1 MTTALSPAAGGP
13 PPPAAGSVGA
23 AGPVGADVYRA
34 EAAAPLP
41 HWPLTLMVAAYPVWF
56 VLGLSG
62 FMWVALAFPMAGAL
76 LRRRGL
82 VAPRGIG
89 WWGVFLAA
97 VLASVVSIDSVSRMA
112 GYVLRLGYYAGA
124 TVFLLYLLNGG
135 DGVPVR
141 RIVRAFNLLWVF
153 AIAGGYLAL
162 VLGAF
167 TFRSPM
173 YYLLPRPLLDN
184 DLIHTLVT
192 PGFADVQDIIGFP
205 VPRPKAPF
213 AYTNSWGSM
222 VALTTPFA
230 LAALANPRIGLSPR
244 LIRWVLAAAV
254 VPMVISLNR
263 GLWLSLGLGLVYAAV
278 RLGLGGHR
286 RLFVRLV
293 VSGVVLAAVLVL
305 SPLGGLITSR
315 VETGHSDHD
324 REGLA
329 MAAIHGAMERP
340 LFGWGAPRPNV
351 RDLPSI
357 GTHGQIWL
365 VTFSHGFVGAA
376 GFLGA
381 LGSFLWWTRRQA
393 TTTGLWAHVVV
404 LVGIIQLPFYL
415 MIPNALFAVMA
426 GAAVALRCQREPVD
440 GEPAA
445 VPA

>member
-1 MTTALSPAAGGP
+1 MTTTVSPAASGAP
-13 PPPAAGSVGA
+13 PRPPGPAAGAGA
-23 AGPVGADVYRA
+23 GSTAVYRA

-89 WWGVFLAA
+89 WWAVFLAA
-97 VLASVVSIDSVSRMA
+97 VAASAVSIDSAPRMA
-112 GYVLRLGYYAGA
+112 GYVLRFGYYAAA

-135 DGVPVR
+135 DGVSVR

-153 AIAGGYLAL
+153 AIVGGYLAL

-167 TFRSPM
+167 TFHSPM
-173 YYLLPRPLLDN
+173 WYLLPKPLLDN

-244 LIRWVLAAAV
+244 LIRGVLVAAV
-254 VPMVISLNR
+254 IPMVISLNR
-263 GLWLSLGLGLVYAAV
+263 GLWLSLGVGLVYAAV
-278 RLGLGGHR
+278 RLGMGGHR
-286 RLFVRLV
+286 RLVARLA
-293 VSGVVLAAVLVL
+293 VSGAVLAAVLVL
-305 SPLGGLITSR
+305 SPLGGLVTSR

-329 MAAIHGAMERP
+329 AAAIHGAMERP

-381 LGSFLWWTRRQA
+381 LGSFLWWTRRQV
-393 TTTGLWAHVVV
+393 TTTGLWAHAVV

-426 GAAVALRCQREPVD
+426 GVAVALRCQREPVD
-440 GEPAA
+440 DLPAA
-445 VPA
+445 PA

>member
-1 MTTALSPAAGGP
+1 MTVTVPPTAAGTPAGTAGAPGLAAGG
-13 PPPAAGSVGA
+13 
-23 AGPVGADVYRA
+23 VYRA

-41 HWPLTLMVAAYPVWF
+41 HWPLTLMVAAYPLWF
-56 VLGLSG
+56 LLGLSG

-82 VAPRGIG
+82 VAPRGIA
-89 WWGVFLAA
+89 WWALFLAA
-97 VLASVVSIDSVSRMA
+97 VLASVVSIDSASRMA
-112 GYVLRLGYYAGA
+112 GYLLRLGYYASA

-153 AIAGGYLAL
+153 AIVGGYLAL
-162 VLGAF
+162 VVGAY

-173 YYLLPRPLLDN
+173 WYLLPQPLLDN

-192 PGFADVQDIIGFP
+192 PGFADVQDIVGFP

-263 GLWLSLGLGLVYAAV
+263 GLWLSLGLGLIYGAV

-286 RLFVRLV
+286 GLFLRLV
-293 VSGVVLAAVLVL
+293 VSGVLLAAVLVL
-305 SPLGGLITSR
+305 SPLGALVTSR
-315 VETGHSDHD
+315 VESGHSDHD

-329 MAAIHGAMERP
+329 MAAVHGALERP

-351 RDLPSI
+351 RDLPSV

-365 VTFSHGFVGAA
+365 VTFSHGFVGAT
-376 GFLGA
+376 GFVAA
-381 LGSFLWWTRRQA
+381 LASFLWWSRRQV

-426 GAAVALRCQREPVD
+426 GVAVALRCQREPVD
-440 GEPAA
+440 EPAR
-445 VPA
+445 PAAG